1 MNFFKRYG
9 ILIGV
14 NLLIMTTISIILS
27 VFNVRPYLAHN
38 GIDYSAL
45 MIFCLIW
52 GFGGAFI
59 SLMLSKTMAKWM
71 MGVQILKES
80 ELRDAEGQWLYQT
93 INRMS
98 QAAGLSKMPEVGLYQ
113 SDEMN
118 AFATGPSRSNSLV
131 AVSTGLLSRM
141 NRNEVEGVLA
151 HEISHIANGDMVT
164 MTLVQGTVNAFGM
177 FLARVVGHL
186 LSTMVDEEKAPMV
199 RMIATIVLDIV
210 FNILGM
216 FLVSWVSRQR
226 EYRADAGSAAIGGRE
241 KMIQALQRLQL
252 ELSPVPVEQ
261 SPVATMQI
269 SNRRGG
275 LLGLLSTHPSLEDRI
290 ERLKNR
296 TA

>member
-1 MNFFKRYG
+1 MNFIKRYG
-9 ILIGV
+9 ILIGL
-14 NLLIMTTISIILS
+14 NLLIMMTISIILS
-27 VFNVRPYLAHN
+27 VFNVRPYLANN

-80 ELRDAEGQWLYQT
+80 DLRDAEGQWLYQT
-93 INRMS
+93 INRLS
-98 QAAGLSKMPEVGLYQ
+98 QAAGLSKMPEVGIYQ
-113 SDEMN
+113 SEEMN

-131 AVSTGLLSRM
+131 AVSTGLLRRM

-151 HEISHIANGDMVT
+151 HEIAHVANGDMVT

-177 FLARVVGHL
+177 FLARVAGHF
-186 LSTMVDEEKAPMV
+186 LSTLVDEEKAPMV
-199 RMIATIVLDIV
+199 RMIATLVLDIV

-216 FLVSWVSRQR
+216 FLVAWVSRRR

-241 KMIQALQRLQL
+241 KMIQALQRLQQ
-252 ELSPVPVEQ
+252 EMSPVPVEQ

-275 LLGLLSTHPSLEDRI
+275 FLSLLSTHPSLDDRI
-290 ERLKNR
+290 ARLKSGV
-296 TA
+296 